1 MYMKKILCL
10 LYLLSIFCF
19 SHAQNENTYL
29 EQKIDST
36 LSGMTIREKAGQ
48 LNQLDGR
55 GTIEN
60 LKILIRKGEIGS
72 VMNVTEPEIV
82 NELQEI
88 AYKQSRTGIPL
99 VFTRDVV
106 HGFKTML
113 PIPLGQA
120 ATFHPKLI
128 QKGARIAAIEATEHG
143 VRWSFAPMIDI
154 SRDARWG
161 RIAER
166 RT

>member
-72 VMNVTEPEIV
+72 VMNITEPEIV

-88 AYKQSRTGIPL
+88 AYKQSRSGIPL

-113 PIPLGQA
+113 PIPLGQSCHLPSG
-120 ATFHPKLI
+120 TDTERGTNRSYRSH
-128 QKGARIAAIEATEHG
+128 GAWCQMVICT
-143 VRWSFAPMIDI
+143 P
-154 SRDARWG
+154 
-161 RIAER
+161 
-166 RT
+166 

>member
-1 MYMKKILCL
+1 MKKILCL

-99 VFTRDVV
+99 VFTRGTNRSHRS
-106 HGFKTML
+106 HGAWCQMVICT
-113 PIPLGQA
+113 
-120 ATFHPKLI
+120 HDRHI
-128 QKGARIAAIEATEHG
+128 QRCPVGTH
-143 VRWSFAPMIDI
+143 
-154 SRDARWG
+154 SRKFW
-161 RIAER
+161 
-166 RT
+166 

>member
-55 GTIEN
+55 GTIEDIDTKRRN
-60 LKILIRKGEIGS
+60 RFGYEC
-72 VMNVTEPEIV
+72 
-82 NELQEI
+82 
-88 AYKQSRTGIPL
+88 YRT
-99 VFTRDVV
+99 RNR
-106 HGFKTML
+106 
-113 PIPLGQA
+113 Q
-120 ATFHPKLI
+120 
-128 QKGARIAAIEATEHG
+128 
-143 VRWSFAPMIDI
+143 
-154 SRDARWG
+154 
-161 RIAER
+161 
-166 RT
+166 

>member
-120 ATFHPKLI
+120 ATFHPELI
-128 QKGARIAAIEATEHG
+128 QKGARISHRSHG
-143 VRWSFAPMIDI
+143 AWCQMVICTHDRHIQRCPVGTH
-154 SRDARWG
+154 SRKFW
-161 RIAER
+161 
-166 RT
+166 

>member
-1 MYMKKILCL
+1 MKKILCL

-72 VMNVTEPEIV
+72 VMNVTDPKSSMSYKKSPTNNQEPVSPWFSHARRAWFQNNVTHSI
-82 NELQEI
+82 
-88 AYKQSRTGIPL
+88 RTSC
-99 VFTRDVV
+99 
-106 HGFKTML
+106 HL
-113 PIPLGQA
+113 PSGTDTERGTNRSHRSQ
-120 ATFHPKLI
+120 
-128 QKGARIAAIEATEHG
+128 EHG
-143 VRWSFAPMIDI
+143 VRWSLHP
-154 SRDARWG
+154 
-161 RIAER
+161 
-166 RT
+166 

>member
-72 VMNVTEPEIV
+72 VMNITEPEIV

-88 AYKQSRTGIPL
+88 AYKQSRSGIPL

-106 HGFKTML
+106 HGY
-113 PIPLGQA
+113 P
-120 ATFHPKLI
+120 FH
-128 QKGARIAAIEATEHG
+128 
-143 VRWSFAPMIDI
+143 
-154 SRDARWG
+154 
-161 RIAER
+161 
-166 RT
+166 

>member
-1 MYMKKILCL
+1 MKKILCL

-60 LKILIRKGEIGS
+60 LKILI
-72 VMNVTEPEIV
+72 TD
-82 NELQEI
+82 I
-88 AYKQSRTGIPL
+88 ANTKSFSYTYKSEDIDTKRRNRFGYECYRT
-99 VFTRDVV
+99 RNR
-106 HGFKTML
+106 
-113 PIPLGQA
+113 Q
-120 ATFHPKLI
+120 
-128 QKGARIAAIEATEHG
+128 
-143 VRWSFAPMIDI
+143 
-154 SRDARWG
+154 
-161 RIAER
+161 
-166 RT
+166 